1 MNISQFEANFAVRA
15 IFYDYEDIERS
26 PLLYM
31 SFFLFS
37 ETKEWDYASNI
48 ALSSKSMISDDVL
61 IKVYPNESMQSTEL
75 ITSAIRILYDRL
87 VSK

>member
-37 ETKEWDYASNI
+37 ETYKWDYSSNI
-48 ALSSKSMISDDVL
+48 TFANPSMNYNVVEIQ
-61 IKVYPNESMQSTEL
+61 ITPNKSMQSTEL
-75 ITSAIRILYDRL
+75 ITSAIRILYERL